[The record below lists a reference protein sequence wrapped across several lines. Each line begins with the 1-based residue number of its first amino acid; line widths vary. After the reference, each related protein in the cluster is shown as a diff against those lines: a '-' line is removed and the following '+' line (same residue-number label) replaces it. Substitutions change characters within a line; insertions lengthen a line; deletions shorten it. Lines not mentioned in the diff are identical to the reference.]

1 MTNHVVIFKR
11 TELIYVYDSDDE
23 RVRARRKRIKQRK
36 KRKKPIPVKK
46 IFCNDCGEYF
56 NSNDKGFIKYTEHVH
71 ICRECVEEAEELIY
85 DEENTE
91 TTPHTR
97 NNNTIIENPPILI
110 ETLEKNTPILIETLE
125 KYILEHN
132 GILDKIL

>member
-23 RVRARRKRIKQRK
+23 RVRARRRK
-36 KRKKPIPVKK
+36 KREKREKKNKKKLIPVKK
-46 IFCNDCGEYF
+46 IFCNDCGYYF
-56 NSNDKGFIKYTEHVH
+56 NSDDKGFIKYAEDIH
-71 ICRECVEEAEELIY
+71 ICRKCVEEADELMS
-85 DEENTE
+85 DEE
-91 TTPHTR
+91 TTQDTT

-110 ETLEKNTPILIETLE
+110 DTLEKNTPILIETLE

-132 GILDKIL
+132 SILDKIL

>member
-36 KRKKPIPVKK
+36 KIKKPIPVKK

-56 NSNDKGFIKYTEHVH
+56 NSNDKGFIKYTEDIH

>member
-11 TELIYVYDSDDE
+11 TDLIYVYDSDDE
-23 RVRARRKRIKQRK
+23 RVRARRKRKKERN
-36 KRKKPIPVKK
+36 KRKKKNPVKK
-46 IFCNDCGEYF
+46 IFCNDCGYYF
-56 NSNDKGFIKYTEHVH
+56 NSDDKGFIKYAEDIH
-71 ICRECVEEAEELIY
+71 ICRKCVEEADEVMS

-91 TTPHTR
+91 TTQHTT
-97 NNNTIIENPPILI
+97 NNKTIIENPPILI

-132 GILDKIL
+132 SILDKII

>member
-46 IFCNDCGEYF
+46 IFCNDCGYYF
-56 NSNDKGFIKYTEHVH
+56 NSDDKGFIKYAEDIH
-71 ICRECVEEAEELIY
+71 ICRKCVEEADEVMS
-85 DEENTE
+85 DEE
-91 TTPHTR
+91 TTQHTT
-97 NNNTIIENPPILI
+97 NNKTIIENPSILI

>member
-23 RVRARRKRIKQRK
+23 RLRDRRKRIKQRK
-36 KRKKPIPVKK
+36 KSKKQIPVKK

-56 NSNDKGFIKYTEHVH
+56 NSNDKGFIKYAEDIH
-71 ICRECVEEAEELIY
+71 ICRECVEEAEEVMSG
-85 DEENTE
+85 EE
-91 TTPHTR
+91 
-97 NNNTIIENPPILI
+97 NTIIENQSILI

-132 GILDKIL
+132 SILDTIL

>member
-36 KRKKPIPVKK
+36 KRKKSIPVKK
-46 IFCNDCGEYF
+46 IFCNDCGYYF
-56 NSNDKGFIKYTEHVH
+56 NSDDKGFIKYSEDIH
-71 ICRECVEEAEELIY
+71 ICRKCVEEADEVMS
-85 DEENTE
+85 DEE
-91 TTPHTR
+91 TTQHTT
-97 NNNTIIENPPILI
+97 NNKTIIENPSILI
-110 ETLEKNTPILIETLE
+110 ETLEKNTPILLETLE

-132 GILDKIL
+132 SILDKIL